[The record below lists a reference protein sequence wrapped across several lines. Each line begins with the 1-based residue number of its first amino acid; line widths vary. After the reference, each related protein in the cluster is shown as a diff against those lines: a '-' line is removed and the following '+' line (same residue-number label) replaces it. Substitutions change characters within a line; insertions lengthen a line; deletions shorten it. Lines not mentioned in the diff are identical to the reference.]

1 VDAYRAD
8 STSILDLE
16 GEAMP
21 AELKGKSDEDIKKYI
36 ADKTIERSTIQAE
49 IVQLAL
55 LRDDF
60 ITKEKAKL
68 IETGT
73 KDDFGSAMS
82 KSIKEKG
89 KEKGFE

>member
-1 VDAYRAD
+1 
-8 STSILDLE
+8 
-16 GEAMP
+16 
-21 AELKGKSDEDIKKYI
+21 
-36 ADKTIERSTIQAE
+36 
-49 IVQLAL
+49 L

-60 ITKEKAKL
+60 ITKEKSKL
-68 IETGT
+68 IESGK